1 MKLSSKSYQLKATLM
16 KKGYSI
22 THLAK
27 STGYNISYVNQII
40 NGKRYPSP
48 KTASIIAKE
57 LEMEIEDLFE
67 IYEKE
72 EV

>member
-1 MKLSSKSYQLKATLM
+1 MKLSSKSYQLKVALI

-27 STGYNISYVNQII
+27 ATGYNISYVNQII
-40 NGKRYPSP
+40 NGKRNPSP
-48 KTASIIAKE
+48 KAASTIAKE
-57 LEMEIEDLFE
+57 LGCNIEELFE
-67 IYEKE
+67 IHTKE